1 MMRENLLNKKDN
13 NTQIAEKYLKKYLS
27 DLQKHLNLSEKQ
39 IIKILGN
46 ITTRKKITTKKN
58 YLNKIIINIEK
69 LFHKSN
75 NMLL

>member
-1 MMRENLLNKKDN
+1 MRENLLNKKDN

-39 IIKILGN
+39 IIKILDN
-46 ITTRKKITTKKN
+46 ITTRKKITTNKN
-58 YLNKIIINIEK
+58 YLNKMIINIEK

>member
-1 MMRENLLNKKDN
+1 MRENLLNKKDN